1 MAALLDDH
9 DPQHDLL
16 KQIIESDFLDFANKI
31 GEGNKE
37 HCIELLKRTK
47 IYYLYQQVI
56 TEPLIIE
63 YPAYF
68 DKFTDILIY
77 NINLWYFALQ
87 LGIANKEIEFTIK
100 GGFSIQLMVDGKY
113 NTEDIDVKVNSKTD
127 AQRLYEL
134 LLKLFP
140 ENIPFGY
147 TYSSRFFKDKE
158 QYKVSISRPNGMKT
172 ALIDIE
178 YSSPPNNTRDYLNE
192 KENHYR
198 KAIIDRTEF
207 IMKFTIYPLDKQI
220 GEKTFLLNKYG
231 GLLKS
236 YMNNIIDILKSYSTK
251 PIIIDNQ
258 DDFFLYLKELFVSYK
273 KYPYDV
279 FDDEAK
285 KNRMKEV
292 IIKNSENLYSLIH
305 MKPNNFTIS
314 FDDIA
319 TELANIILYEYPF
332 NGEIINLS
340 YLLFLLPKFTK
351 SYNKLTRKNTSNRWS
366 NQTRKNDLIK
376 SEKNERNR
384 LIENLKILQN
394 EHSRLTKQHSTI
406 PEKNE
411 RNKRNRL
418 MEQLKIKLEER
429 RREAAEER
437 QRKEKELANEKK
449 RLKLEEDET
458 KRKQK
463 ENAAAAKKLAMEKEK
478 LERKELERQR
488 IEAERIAKNKEE
500 QRRIK
505 QRAMNQ
511 AKAAEQKETKNS
523 YTEKTQSS
531 RKYTTKKKSQ
541 SLPSPLKKSIRNNKN
556 NNNLK
561 SPSLLNTDSPSLLNT
576 ASKIF
581 GQLRSNPWE

>member
-1 MAALLDDH
+1 MAALLL

-16 KQIIESDFLDFANKI
+16 KEIIESDFVDFADKI
-31 GEGNKE
+31 GDGNKE
-37 HCIELLKRTK
+37 HCIQLLKQSK

-68 DKFTDILIY
+68 DKFTDVLIY

-87 LGIANKEIEFTIK
+87 LGIANKEIDFTIK

-178 YSSPPNNTRDYLNE
+178 FSSPPNNTRDYLNE
-192 KENHYR
+192 KETHYR
-198 KAIIDRTEF
+198 KVIIDRNEI
-207 IMKFTIYPLDKQI
+207 IMTFSIYPLDKQI

-231 GLLKS
+231 SLLKY
-236 YMNNIIDILKSYSTK
+236 YMNRIIQILQRYSTK
-251 PIIIDNQ
+251 PIHIDNQ

-292 IIKNSENLYSLIH
+292 IIKNSENLFSLIH
-305 MKPNNFTIS
+305 MNLNDFITS

-319 TELANIILYEYPF
+319 TELANIILDEYPF

-384 LIENLKILQN
+384 LIEQLKNLQN
-394 EHSRLTKQHSTI
+394 EHSRLSKQQSTI

-411 RNKRNRL
+411 RNERNERNRL
-418 MEQLKIKLEER
+418 MEQLKRLQNEQEQLKIEAER
-429 RREAAEER
+429 QRREAAEER
-437 QRKEKELANEKK
+437 QRKEKEAANEKK
-449 RLKLEEDET
+449 RLKLEEEET

-463 ENAAAAKKLAMEKEK
+463 EKEAAAKKLAKH
-478 LERKELERQR
+478 
-488 IEAERIAKNKEE
+488 AEE
-500 QRRIK
+500 QRRK
-505 QRAMNQ
+505 EQSAMNQ
-511 AKAAEQKETKNS
+511 AKAAEQKATRKNN
-523 YTEKTQSS
+523 
-531 RKYTTKKKSQ
+531 SQ
-541 SLPSPLKKSIRNNKN
+541 SLPSPPKSTRRLKNTRNTRSTRSIQSIKNNKN
-556 NNNLK
+556 NKNLFPPPPQSGIRSRFSHLYNAVNK
-561 SPSLLNTDSPSLLNT
+561 Y
-576 ASKIF
+576 
-581 GQLRSNPWE
+581 LRKEGYHNQ